1 MSIVIGITGGVGCG
15 KSAVLEVLKN
25 NYDAAVIE
33 ADKVGHI
40 VIEPNGTAYDKVVN
54 IFGADILDNADTDKP
69 FINRKALADIVFK
82 DKEKLTLLNSII
94 HPAVKEYIKL
104 FIYNEESKGTKYI
117 VVEAALLIEAGYRDI
132 CDIFW
137 YIRTNKD
144 IRIKRLMEN
153 RKYSLEKI
161 NSIMNNQLSDKEFIE
176 GTDYIIEN
184 NSGYE
189 ELAEEIDKKLKILKL
204 RSTPC

>member
-137 YIRTNKD
+137 YICTNKD